1 MKVGIISMQRV
12 CNNGSFLQAYG
23 LKKLIESLGHE
34 VVFVDYHVGAPIMQS
49 NSEKVTFWKLKI
61 RNLFISLFTELKP
74 LRCLLPGNMRNVAV
88 KRDEYKHEV
97 LPLLG
102 ITDKKHYNTK
112 VDVLVIG
119 SDEVFNCTQI
129 NPEVGFSP
137 ELFGY
142 HANAG
147 KVISYAASFGNTTYQ
162 KLVDCHK
169 DKELKD
175 YFEKFAAISVRDRNS
190 FDVVKTLMDNV
201 PIINLDPVLMYNFMP
216 TIPDK
221 ECRKNY
227 IAVYAY
233 RARITDQEAKTIRE
247 FARKEGKSLIS
258 ISGEMSWCDEH
269 FKGNPFEVLDLF
281 RHADYAITDTFH
293 GTIFSIINRI
303 KFVTLIRGSKG
314 GVYGNQE
321 KLQDLLNRLG
331 LQDRSYSCE
340 LGELD
345 VRMNATID
353 YNSVFSIIEDER
365 KHTLK
370 YLKDNIN

>member
-1 MKVGIISMQRV
+1 
-12 CNNGSFLQAYG
+12 
-23 LKKLIESLGHE
+23 LGHE

-49 NSEKVTFWKLKI
+49 NREKIAFWKLKI
-61 RNLFISLFTELKP
+61 RNLFIDLFTESKL
-74 LRCLLPGNMRNVAV
+74 LRCLLPENMRNVAA
-88 KRDEYKHEV
+88 KRDEYKCEV

-102 ITDKKHYNTK
+102 ITDKKQYNTK

-142 HANAG
+142 RANAV
-147 KVISYAASFGNTTYQ
+147 KVMSYAASFGNTNYQ
-162 KLVDCHK
+162 KLSNANK
-169 DKELKD
+169 TAELKG

-190 FDVVKTLMDNV
+190 CSVVKQLIGREPEV
-201 PIINLDPVLMYNFMP
+201 NLDPVLMYDFMP
-216 TIPDK
+216 TVPDK
-221 ECRKNY
+221 ERRRDY
-227 IAVYAY
+227 IVVYAY
-233 RARITDQEAKTIRE
+233 RSRITSQEAE
-247 FARKEGKSLIS
+247 FFRAFAKEEGKSLIS
-258 ISGEMSWCDEH
+258 VSGEMSWCDEH
-269 FKGNPFEVLDLF
+269 FKGTPFEVLDLF
-281 RHADYAITDTFH
+281 RHADYSITDTFH

-331 LQDRSYSCE
+331 LQNRSYSCE
-340 LGELD
+340 MGELGEI
-345 VRMNATID
+345 MNASID
-353 YNSVFSIIEDER
+353 YDLVFSVIREER
-365 KHTLK
+365 KHTMN